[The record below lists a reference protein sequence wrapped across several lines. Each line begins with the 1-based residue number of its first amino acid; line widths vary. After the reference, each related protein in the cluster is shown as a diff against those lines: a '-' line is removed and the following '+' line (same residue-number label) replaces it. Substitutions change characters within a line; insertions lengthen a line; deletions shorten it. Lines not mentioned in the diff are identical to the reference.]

1 VAPEPDLRRL
11 ASLLDDEDESVAVN
25 AMAELLLREDELGT
39 LPGELQEHPD
49 PLMRRRA
56 HQLQAALTYR
66 RRRREFAAMLRAPE
80 VAFVPGLIAL
90 HMQWYDNDSMP
101 AIAERVAVFL
111 HSLSNRSV
119 FSLEDIAYQM
129 HRAELAA
136 ECETTLRPENY
147 CIGTILANRSGS
159 AAILSGLGRELAASP
174 EDFRIVRALGD
185 FAVYDGERLL
195 IGARDWRIVP
205 APGVR
210 DLEFWEPRSILALAA
225 DLLFGSAVNSDSFR
239 YVLTLAQAMSGEE
252 DDYPLNFLPY
262 PYRPCAE
269 ADCGDAAEQDPPP
282 PEGDAGE
289 EEEGE
294 DER

>member
-1 VAPEPDLRRL
+1 MPPEPDLRRL

-25 AMAELLLREDELGT
+25 AMAELLLHESELGS
-39 LPGELQEHPD
+39 LPGELQEHPNA
-49 PLMRRRA
+49 LMRRRA

-80 VAFVPGLIAL
+80 VDFISGLIAL

-101 AIAERVAVFL
+101 AIAEKVALFL
-111 HSLSNRSV
+111 HSMGSRSV

-129 HRAELAA
+129 HRAEFVA

-147 CIGTILANRSGS
+147 CIGTILANRAGS
-159 AAILSGLGRELAASP
+159 AAILSGLGRELAERP

-185 FAVYDGERLL
+185 FAIYDGERLL
-195 IGARDWRIVP
+195 IGGRDWRLAP
-205 APGVR
+205 APGIR
-210 DLEFWEPRSILALAA
+210 DLEFWESRSILALAA

-252 DDYPLNFLPY
+252 DDYPLSFLPY
-262 PYRPCAE
+262 PYRPGAE
-269 ADCGDAAEQDPPP
+269 EDPDDPMTKESPDAAEDV
-282 PEGDAGE
+282 
-289 EEEGE
+289 
-294 DER
+294 

>member
-1 VAPEPDLRRL
+1 MPPEPDLRRL

-25 AMAELLLREDELGT
+25 AMAELLLRESELGS

-80 VAFVPGLIAL
+80 VNYIAGLIAL
-90 HMQWYDNDSMP
+90 HMQWYDNDSLP
-101 AIAERVAVFL
+101 AITEKVAMFL
-111 HSLSNRSV
+111 HSMGNRSV
-119 FSLEDIAYQM
+119 FSLDDIAYQM
-129 HRAELAA
+129 HRAELIA

-147 CIGTILANRSGS
+147 CIGTILANRAGS

-185 FAVYDGERLL
+185 FAIYDGERLL
-195 IGARDWRIVP
+195 IGGRDWRIAP
-205 APGVR
+205 APGIR

-252 DDYPLNFLPY
+252 DDYPLSFLPY
-262 PYRPCAE
+262 PYRPGAGE
-269 ADCGDAAEQDPPP
+269 DDPDDDKTP
-282 PEGDAGE
+282 PEAED
-289 EEEGE
+289 EEEG
-294 DER
+294 DTRR

>member
-1 VAPEPDLRRL
+1 MPPESDLARL
-11 ASLLDDEDESVAVN
+11 ASLLDDEDEAVAVD
-25 AMAELLLREDELGT
+25 AMAELLLREKELGS
-39 LPGELQEHPD
+39 LPGELQEHPN

-80 VAFVPGLIAL
+80 VNFISGLIAL
-90 HMQWYDNDSMP
+90 HMQWYDNDSLP
-101 AIAERVAVFL
+101 AIAEKVAGFL
-111 HSLSNRSV
+111 HAMDCRAV

-129 HRAELAA
+129 HRAELVA

-147 CIGTILANRSGS
+147 CIGTILANRAGS
-159 AAILSGLGRELAASP
+159 AAILSGLGRELAVSP
-174 EDFRIVRALGD
+174 QDFRVVRALGD
-185 FAVYDGERLL
+185 FAIYDGERLL
-195 IGARDWRIVP
+195 IGARDWRIAP
-205 APGVR
+205 APEIR

-262 PYRPCAE
+262 PYRPDAE
-269 ADCGDAAEQDPPP
+269 ESDDDATEKAPP
-282 PEGDAGE
+282 GA
-289 EEEGE
+289 E
-294 DER
+294 DE